1 MNNKS
6 NNRIFGMTKT
16 ELTILVIMGGLLLC
30 VIMLFGGYIIY
41 DLNRPIPAAVI
52 PPTAI
57 PQVVIQPTNSPL
69 PIQPNTPIPQP
80 VFTPTPT
87 YIPAPT
93 TSTSTSEF
101 GTFNNP
107 VPIGVG
113 YTFPGLGTMTVINS
127 SWLSGQTGFA
137 IVALSFVCER
147 PADQECDTGVGG
159 FMFSAL
165 GNSGNGY
172 SKDNDTSIPSPDF
185 GSFMNPPLYGGG
197 VENGNIGFLITQNE
211 TSLKMRVNLF
221 LKEGEVY
228 FKISN

>member
-1 MNNKS
+1 
-6 NNRIFGMTKT
+6 MTKT
-16 ELTILVIMGGLLLC
+16 EFTILITMGGLLLC

-41 DLNRPIPAAVI
+41 DLSRPIPVAAI
-52 PPTAI
+52 PPTSI

-69 PIQPNTPIPQP
+69 PSQPNTPVPQP
-80 VFTPTPT
+80 VFTSTPT
-87 YIPAPT
+87 FIPV
-93 TSTSTSEF
+93 STSSSPQI

-113 YTFPGLGTMTVINS
+113 YTFPGLGTMTVVKS

-137 IVALSFVCER
+137 IVALTFVCER

-221 LKEGEVY
+221 LKDDEVY

>member
-1 MNNKS
+1 MKNKS

-16 ELTILVIMGGLLLC
+16 EFTILVTMGGLLLC
-30 VIMLFGGYIIY
+30 VLMLFGGYIIY
-41 DLNRPIPAAVI
+41 DLSRPVPAAVL
-52 PPTAI
+52 PPTTV
-57 PQVVIQPTNSPL
+57 PQVVIQPTKDSS
-69 PIQPNTPIPQP
+69 QT
-80 VFTPTPT
+80 
-87 YIPAPT
+87 
-93 TSTSTSEF
+93 

-107 VPIGVG
+107 VPIGIG
-113 YTFPGLGTMTVINS
+113 YTFPGLGTLTVTKS
-127 SWLSGQTGFA
+127 SWIAGQTGYA
-137 IVALSFVCER
+137 IVSLSFVCER

-165 GNSGNGY
+165 GDSGNGY
-172 SKDNDTSIPSPDF
+172 SQDYDSSIPSPDF

-197 VENGNIGFLITQNE
+197 VENGNVGFLITQNE

>member
-16 ELTILVIMGGLLLC
+16 EFTIFATMGGLLLC
-30 VIMLFGGYIIY
+30 IIMLFGGYIIY
-41 DLNRPIPAAVI
+41 DLSRPVPLAVL

-69 PIQPNTPIPQP
+69 PSQPNTPIPQP
-80 VFTPTPT
+80 IFTSTPTL
-87 YIPAPT
+87 IPAPT
-93 TSTSTSEF
+93 KDLSEN
-101 GTFNNP
+101 GSFNNP
-107 VPIGVG
+107 VPIGIG
-113 YTFPGLGTMTVINS
+113 YTFPGLGTMTVIKS
-127 SWLSGQTGFA
+127 SWLAGQTGYA
-137 IVALSFVCER
+137 IVSLSFVCER
-147 PADQECDTGVGG
+147 PADQQCDTGVGE

-172 SKDNDTSIPSPDF
+172 NREYDSTIPRPDF
-185 GSFMNPPLYGGG
+185 GSFTNPPLYGGG

-211 TSLKMRVNLF
+211 SSLKMRVNLF

-228 FKISN
+228 FTISN